1 MRFSPDVKWAL
12 GIVEPTVR
20 PRLVLY
26 PIGTGEARILDSSGL
41 RIQNAMWLPDGQE
54 ILFSANEPDHGVR
67 IYLQA
72 VGGTKP
78 SAVSPE
84 GYLAFDR
91 CLSPD
96 GKLVAA
102 SGPDQRYYLYPVRGG
117 EPTPIPG
124 LVSGDVPVSWS
135 GDGRSLLIGRRGEV
149 PLKAFWLDVR
159 TGRKDLWQEL
169 IPPDPTGITTIGR
182 IAATPDGKSYAYSY
196 IRSLA
201 DLYVVE
207 GLK

>member
-1 MRFSPDVKWAL
+1 
-12 GIVEPTVR
+12 
-20 PRLVLY
+20 
-26 PIGTGEARILDSSGL
+26 
-41 RIQNAMWLPDGQE
+41 MWLPDGHR
-54 ILFSANEPDHGVR
+54 ILFSANEADHGVR
-67 IYLQA
+67 LYVQGIEEA
-72 VGGTKP
+72 KP
-78 SAVSPE
+78 RAVSPE

-96 GKLVAA
+96 GKLVAV
-102 SGPDQRYYLYPVRGG
+102 SGPDQRYYLYPVEGG
-117 EPTPIPG
+117 EPVAIAGLLPG
-124 LVSGDVPVSWS
+124 DAPVSWS

-159 TGRKDLWQEL
+159 TGRKELWREL
-169 IPPDPTGITTIGR
+169 VPPDPTGITTIGR